1 MHAFQCFSVFITDAL
16 KSQTGNNVKLP
27 PVPCCKQPFPL
38 NLLKKLLAKKTNNSG
53 NATQFIVELNN
64 TMAIRYVG
72 NKATSKI
79 SLANMTF
86 ISDVNATISGIRELC
101 LKSGIPSTFCK
112 LKKITQ
118 TQAQTFGNIS
128 EILKIANG
136 SNTKQISKLKG
147 MTEIIVP
154 SNLSALKIPSS
165 DVSVEN
171 TKNSNDQGTKH
182 AQLYI
187 VFITCFLYMR
197 KRLLFCHQDTFALVV
212 PSCRQVR
219 NKMLSPCNKVD
230 EANKLFQ

>member
-1 MHAFQCFSVFITDAL
+1 
-16 KSQTGNNVKLP
+16 
-27 PVPCCKQPFPL
+27 
-38 NLLKKLLAKKTNNSG
+38 
-53 NATQFIVELNN
+53 
-64 TMAIRYVG
+64 
-72 NKATSKI
+72 
-79 SLANMTF
+79 MTF

-136 SNTKQISKLKG
+136 SNTKQISKLTG

-171 TKNSNDQGTKH
+171 TKNSNDQGTR
-182 AQLYI
+182 QLYI
-187 VFITCFLYMR
+187 VVITCFLCMR

-212 PSCRQVR
+212 RSCRQAW
-219 NKMLSPCNKVD
+219 NKMLSPCITRLMRPTSCSNRSDIVSS
-230 EANKLFQ
+230 QQVVS